1 MTKMTLSRAD
11 LAHELLSPIP
21 IIIPNGRGDTRTRSL
36 ARSDK
41 RLLRFLIIIPRNRTW
56 SLTGDWTLE
65 QVDWSWLPW
74 PRIPF
79 PHIAS
84 ALRNQLFLIL
94 GPCQLLKEWIIGLT
108 TKVYAL
114 PCPPSDLIPVVEHKR
129 SHSGRLLYLLKI
141 LCRPPKVLSV
151 FWHLPS
157 WIKVNTNGLAKGN
170 PGLCWSCQR
179 SLWI

>member
-1 MTKMTLSRAD
+1 MTLSRAD

-36 ARSDK
+36 A
-41 RLLRFLIIIPRNRTW
+41 
-56 SLTGDWTLE
+56 
-65 QVDWSWLPW
+65 
-74 PRIPF
+74 RIPF

-170 PGLCWSCQR
+170 PGLCWSCWNAICLECDSMSAIACLKNPDP
-179 SLWI
+179 SLELVMVQMLC